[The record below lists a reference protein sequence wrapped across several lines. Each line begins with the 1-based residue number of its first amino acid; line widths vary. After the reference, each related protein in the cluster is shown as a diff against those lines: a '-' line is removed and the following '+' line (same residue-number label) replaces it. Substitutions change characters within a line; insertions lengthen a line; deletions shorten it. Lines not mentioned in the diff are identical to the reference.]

1 MSKSEPHNHHPLAHR
16 YHASNAVAAATP
28 GGYREVL
35 RIAVPLI
42 LSTASLTVTL
52 FVDRMFLS
60 WHGQSEVAAAV
71 PGGITYFTLCSF
83 FMGTAQYVNT
93 LVAQHHGAGD
103 KPACARAVWQGV
115 FFSAISAPLVLCCIP
130 LGRLVLSWAGHGADL
145 TKLEQEYFSILM
157 VGGVMLPFNGALSSF
172 FSGRGETRVVLW
184 GNLAGNLVNVAL
196 CYVLI
201 FGKLGAPELGIRGA
215 GMATAASQVVPTIY
229 WATIFLSRRYQPSY
243 RVRDQFRW
251 DRRLF
256 VMLLRYGLP
265 AGTQFCLDV
274 ASYTVFVLLV
284 GRLGQV
290 DLAVSS
296 IVGSIEMLSFLPMVG
311 MSIATATLVGRY
323 IGMDEPRLAEKSV
336 RSALKLAMGYMAI
349 MALMFLT
356 FPDVFI
362 EVFRSR
368 GDAQAGFAAII
379 AKGVPLLRLIA
390 VYTLFDTLFIV
401 YSGALRGAGDTRF
414 AMWAQIIVAWA
425 FFVPP
430 VYLIVDYFKMG
441 LVAAWL
447 WGVVYVIVLGV
458 LFWARFTSGYW
469 KTIHMI
475 RQG

>member
-1 MSKSEPHNHHPLAHR
+1 
-16 YHASNAVAAATP
+16 
-28 GGYREVL
+28 
-35 RIAVPLI
+35 
-42 LSTASLTVTL
+42 
-52 FVDRMFLS
+52 
-60 WHGQSEVAAAV
+60 
-71 PGGITYFTLCSF
+71 
-83 FMGTAQYVNT
+83 
-93 LVAQHHGAGD
+93 
-103 KPACARAVWQGV
+103 
-115 FFSAISAPLVLCCIP
+115 
-130 LGRLVLSWAGHGADL
+130 
-145 TKLEQEYFSILM
+145 
-157 VGGVMLPFNGALSSF
+157 
-172 FSGRGETRVVLW
+172 
-184 GNLAGNLVNVAL
+184 
-196 CYVLI
+196 
-201 FGKLGAPELGIRGA
+201 
-215 GMATAASQVVPTIY
+215 
-229 WATIFLSRRYQPSY
+229 
-243 RVRDQFRW
+243 
-251 DRRLF
+251 
-256 VMLLRYGLP
+256 
-265 AGTQFCLDV
+265 
-274 ASYTVFVLLV
+274 
-284 GRLGQV
+284 
-290 DLAVSS
+290 
-296 IVGSIEMLSFLPMVG
+296 MLSFLPMVG